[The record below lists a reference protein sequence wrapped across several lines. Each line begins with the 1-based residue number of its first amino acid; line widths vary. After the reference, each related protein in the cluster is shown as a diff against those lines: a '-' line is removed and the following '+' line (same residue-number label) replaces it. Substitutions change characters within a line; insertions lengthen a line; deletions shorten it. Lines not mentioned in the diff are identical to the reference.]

1 VEIVAM
7 LDHTLGDLL
16 ILCVTFLKKI
26 AIFEE
31 NKDILKEMNIVGK
44 LGEERLF
51 SMNEWRPM
59 QSNRFVVPR

>member
-51 SMNEWRPM
+51 SMNE
-59 QSNRFVVPR
+59 